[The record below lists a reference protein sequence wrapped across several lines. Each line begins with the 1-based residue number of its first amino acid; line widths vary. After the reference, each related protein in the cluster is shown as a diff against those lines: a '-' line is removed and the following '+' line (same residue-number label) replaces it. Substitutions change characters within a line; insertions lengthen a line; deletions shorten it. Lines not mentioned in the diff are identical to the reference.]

1 MRVSVSAMVSG
12 GLNVGWRLPCPVVSF
27 VPGSWAALTRA
38 STLPMFGLPKRC
50 PFFGLAPSLGFGGLV
65 RAKLCSTS
73 EYLHSLPGKGRQKEQ
88 REDKDRK
95 ILKAGKNR
103 ERAGGRG
110 RERGDMHTQHNRD
123 WMEERNGEGWRDTER
138 QTEKYWQQ
146 RQKAR
151 EKGGR

>member
-1 MRVSVSAMVSG
+1 MAVPP
-12 GLNVGWRLPCPVVSF
+12 LPLSEELEAGNPE
-27 VPGSWAALTRA
+27 
-38 STLPMFGLPKRC
+38 
-50 PFFGLAPSLGFGGLV
+50 SLRKQPQHNPGLV

-123 WMEERNGEGWRDTER
+123 RMEERNGEGWRDTER

>member
-1 MRVSVSAMVSG
+1 MAVPP
-12 GLNVGWRLPCPVVSF
+12 LPLSEELEAGNPE
-27 VPGSWAALTRA
+27 
-38 STLPMFGLPKRC
+38 
-50 PFFGLAPSLGFGGLV
+50 SLRKQPQHNPGLV

>member
-1 MRVSVSAMVSG
+1 MAVPP
-12 GLNVGWRLPCPVVSF
+12 LPLSEELEAGNPE
-27 VPGSWAALTRA
+27 
-38 STLPMFGLPKRC
+38 
-50 PFFGLAPSLGFGGLV
+50 SLRKQPQHNPGLV

-103 ERAGGRG
+103 ERVGGRG